1 MHRGATVNVHQTP
14 SWRLWQRKIQEA
26 VPLVHLLL
34 LLLGVIRA
42 PLDEMHWK
50 SLNWV
55 AHELNPPSVRRRREF
70 CKLTLVYSSAVVE
83 GDEWNKRELHTGG

>member
-1 MHRGATVNVHQTP
+1 
-14 SWRLWQRKIQEA
+14 
-26 VPLVHLLL
+26 
-34 LLLGVIRA
+34 
-42 PLDEMHWK
+42 MHWK

-83 GDEWNKRELHTGG
+83 GVAWNKRELHTEGGGGGEEEDPVKRHSTRESGWCSFESLPLFMGVKGVF